1 MNMKKLASVI
11 FGVLL
16 ISSINVSASNA
27 GSYCNN
33 GSYSL
38 NSGRGTC
45 SYNGGIN
52 KNFPSYSD
60 PGSSSFNRNNGLGSS
75 LNDSLGSGLGS
86 YGSSR
91 NKNSFGTGLGSS
103 LNDPYSSWGS
113 TSKKKSRW

>member
-1 MNMKKLASVI
+1 MKKIALVILYTLLSATLNLSV
-11 FGVLL
+11 
-16 ISSINVSASNA
+16 ANA

-33 GSYSL
+33 GTYSM

-52 KNFPSYSD
+52 RNFPSYSD
-60 PGSSSFNRNNGLGSS
+60 PGSSSFNRNNGLGSG
-75 LNDSLGSGLGS
+75 LNDSLGSGLSS

-103 LNDPYSSWGS
+103 LDDPYSSWGS